1 MHNIQRNLLGR
12 ADALLL
18 LGLALFM
25 ASLLSGEAYWH
36 YLHPRFRPLTAATA
50 LVMAGLGLFSL
61 FRPPRPSGGR
71 TLAFALMLGLALAS
85 LPATDPFGSRG
96 EAWGVAEAEKAEEVP
111 DDEAGYLRLNTGEL
125 YDLAENNEL
134 SRHPGPGFAV
144 RGFVRRD
151 PELDKRG
158 LFGLYRVALFCCFA
172 DATAVGFVVRPPD
185 GTLPEDGTW
194 VRVAGRLEPS
204 PGDAPL
210 PDIQV
215 PGIFY
220 ASTLPGFVLAADK
233 VVAVSAPREPFM
245 FEWRASPPYAY

>member
-1 MHNIQRNLLGR
+1 MHNMQKNLLGR

-25 ASLLSGEAYWH
+25 AYLLSGETYWH
-36 YLHPRFRPLTAATA
+36 YLHPRFRPVTATAA
-50 LVMAGLGLFSL
+50 LVMAGLGLFAL

-85 LPATDPFGSRG
+85 LPAADPFGSRG

-111 DDEAGYLRLNTGEL
+111 ENETGYLRLNTGEL

-134 SRHPGPGFAV
+134 GQHPGPGFAV
-144 RGFVRRD
+144 RGFVRRN
-151 PELDKRG
+151 PELDRLG

-185 GTLPEDGTW
+185 GALPEDGTW
-194 VRVAGRLEPS
+194 VRAAGRLDPS
-204 PGDAPL
+204 PGGAPW
-210 PDIQV
+210 PEIQV

-220 ASTLPGFVLAADK
+220 ASTLSGYVFAADT
-233 VVAVSAPREPFM
+233 VVAVAAPREPFM
-245 FEWRASPPYAY
+245 FEWRAAPPYAY

>member
-12 ADALLL
+12 TDGLLL

-25 ASLLSGEAYWH
+25 AYLLSGDIYWH
-36 YLHPRFRPLTAATA
+36 YLHPRFQPLTAATA
-50 LVMAGLGLFSL
+50 LVMAGLGFFALI
-61 FRPPRPSGGR
+61 RPPRPSGGR

-85 LPATDPFGSRG
+85 LPAADPFGSRG
-96 EAWGVAEAEKAEEVP
+96 DASRTADEAEPVP
-111 DDEAGYLRLNTGEL
+111 EDEAGYLRINTGEL

-158 LFGLYRVALFCCFA
+158 FFGLYRVALFCCFA
-172 DATAVGFVVRPPD
+172 DATAVGFAVRPPD
-185 GTLPEDGTW
+185 GILPEDGAW
-194 VRVAGRLEPS
+194 VRVAGRLEPL

-220 ASTLPGFVLAADK
+220 ASTLPGFVFAADK
-233 VVAVSAPREPFM
+233 AVAVPAPREPFM
-245 FEWRASPPYAY
+245 FEWRDAPPYAY